1 MRLQIIAVGQ
11 KMPEWVDT
19 AYAEYAK
26 RMPGQQ
32 AVTLS
37 EIPTASRKSGSS
49 VERCQQQE
57 AEKIEHKIKSG
68 SFTIA
73 LDEHG
78 KQWST
83 VQWAEQYRQWQQYH
97 PQVNFVI
104 GGPDGISPDLL
115 KKTSQTISLGLLTL
129 PHGLARV
136 VLIEQLYRA
145 WSVVEGHPYH
155 RE

>member
-1 MRLQIIAVGQ
+1 MKIQVIAVGQ
-11 KMPEWVDT
+11 KMPAWVDQATNDYLKRLPANQLSLTCIAT
-19 AYAEYAK
+19 A
-26 RMPGQQ
+26 Q
-32 AVTLS
+32 
-37 EIPTASRKSGSS
+37 RKSGHT
-49 VERCQQQE
+49 VTRLQQQE
-57 AEKIEHKIKSG
+57 ADKIKTKIKAG
-68 SFTIA
+68 SLTIA

-83 VQWAEQYRQWQQYH
+83 LQWAEQYREWLLYH
-97 PQVNFVI
+97 PLVNFII
-104 GGPDGISPDLL
+104 GGPDGLAPEILSKADR
-115 KKTSQTISLGLLTL
+115 TIALGRMTL

>member
-1 MRLQIIAVGQ
+1 
-11 KMPEWVDT
+11 MPAWVDQASNDYLKRLPAKQLNLSCIAT
-19 AYAEYAK
+19 A
-26 RMPGQQ
+26 Q
-32 AVTLS
+32 
-37 EIPTASRKSGSS
+37 RKSGHTIA
-49 VERCQQQE
+49 RLQQQE
-57 AEKIEHKIKSG
+57 AEKIKTKIKTG
-68 SFTIA
+68 SLNIA

-83 VQWAEQYRQWQQYH
+83 QQWAEQYRDWLLYH
-97 PQVNFVI
+97 PMVNFII
-104 GGPDGISPDLL
+104 GGPDGLSPEILSMADR
-115 KKTSQTISLGLLTL
+115 TIALGRMTL

>member
-1 MRLQIIAVGQ
+1 
-11 KMPEWVDT
+11 MPAWVDM
-19 AYAEYAK
+19 AYSEYAK

-32 AVTLS
+32 AVSLS
-37 EIPTASRKSGSS
+37 VIPTAARKSGSS

-57 AEKIEHKIKSG
+57 ADKIMLKTKPG
-68 SFTIA
+68 SYSIA
-73 LDEHG
+73 LDERG

-83 VQWAEQYRQWQQYH
+83 VQWAEQYRHWMQHH
-97 PQVNFVI
+97 PQVNFII
-104 GGPDGISPDLL
+104 GGPDGLSPSVI
-115 KKTSQTISLGLLTL
+115 KKASQTLSLGLLTL

>member
-1 MRLQIIAVGQ
+1 MPAWVEQASNDYLKRLPNRIL
-11 KMPEWVDT
+11 
-19 AYAEYAK
+19 
-26 RMPGQQ
+26 
-32 AVTLS
+32 TLS
-37 EIPTASRKSGSS
+37 CVATAQRKSGQT
-49 VERCQQQE
+49 VARLLQQE
-57 AEKIEHKIKSG
+57 AEKIRAKIKPG
-68 SFTIA
+68 SLNIA

-83 VQWAEQYRQWQQYH
+83 QQWAEQYQDWLQSY
-97 PQVNFVI
+97 PQVNFII
-104 GGPDGISPDLL
+104 GGPDGLAPELL
-115 KKTSQTISLGLLTL
+115 SQASKTIALGRMTL

>member
-11 KMPEWVDT
+11 KMPAWVDT
-19 AYAEYAK
+19 AYTEYAK
-26 RMPGQQ
+26 RMPAQQ

-37 EIPTASRKSGSS
+37 VIPTASRKSGSS
-49 VERCQQQE
+49 IERCQQQE
-57 AEKIEHKIKSG
+57 AEKLAQKVKPG

-78 KQWST
+78 RQWST
-83 VQWAEQYRQWQQYH
+83 AQWAEHYRQWLQHH
-97 PQVNFVI
+97 PQVNFII
-104 GGPDGISPDLL
+104 GGPDGLAPALL
-115 KKTSQTISLGLLTL
+115 KKASQTISLGLLTL